1 MLGVGFKTGD
11 LLSQAPPSDFLQPL
25 DEHGVV
31 QVRGNDTTVDPHARF
46 DQEREIGCA
55 GADIE
60 CPTTCRN
67 GHIGGS
73 NGLPPVV
80 EPKAQERVIQVVD
93 AGNRGE
99 HPLNGLFT
107 GLARPS
113 RYGDRGLRGVRPL
126 LNRRYIHMYHESV
139 VAPAFLVC
147 QDEQGGYS
155 TRQVPGRHSPFRV
168 RRQDTKAGSQGSL
181 QRLPK

>member
-1 MLGVGFKTGD
+1 MLGIGFKTGD
-11 LLSQAPPSDFLQPL
+11 PLSQAPRGDFLQSL
-25 DEHGVV
+25 DKHGVV
-31 QVRGNDTTVDPHARF
+31 QIGGNDTTAGSHARF

-60 CPTTCRN
+60 CPASCGD

-80 EPKAQERVIQVVD
+80 ESKTQECVVQVID

-107 GLARPS
+107 GLARPG
-113 RYGDRGLRGVRPL
+113 RNGDA
-126 LNRRYIHMYHESV
+126 ESLESQFPSERV
-139 VAPAFLVC
+139 VYPHAP
-147 QDEQGGYS
+147 
-155 TRQVPGRHSPFRV
+155 
-168 RRQDTKAGSQGSL
+168 
-181 QRLPK
+181 